1 MLEPIASHIRGLTPV
16 LLLPFIYFVVRVF
29 QKYGSRGA
37 HYPPGPPT
45 LPIIGNLL
53 AFPRER
59 PEIKFAEWARQ
70 YGDVISLKVLSQT
83 IIVIQTPTLLKE
95 LFEKKGISNTYRPVS
110 IIIGMLVPS
119 GLNFAFCHETDDAWK
134 AMRKASQSL
143 LSKESLKHFEDLQH
157 AEMTQTMVDFLRDP
171 QVSIPAPYFINCILT
186 CRRRKEWYMHIHRF
200 TFSLALGII
209 YGKRCPLFTSPDVRD
224 FLRVNHRFMDMLD
237 LGRAPPV
244 DTFPILKYVP
254 KRWAK
259 WKRNVEH
266 IHHLQEGLYER
277 LVDDVRVR
285 VDSDMGNGSFMEVLV
300 RNAEG
305 MGMRDKRYLS
315 YFGGTLL
322 EGADIASPTLHS
334 IVLLAIAF
342 PDKQQLAAEEI
353 ERVVGTL
360 RVPRL
365 EDLENL
371 PYTRAFVSECFRF
384 MPVSPLG
391 VPHEMVRDEVINGIL
406 YPKGAIVFQ
415 NTWHMFHDERYFER
429 PYDFLPERFL
439 EHPHGVKAGVV
450 DDPARRDNLLFGGGR
465 RVCPGMNLART
476 NLDLLPA
483 YMFWAFKFSSPLD
496 PATGKP
502 KPVDLTRIKDGLA
515 IAPLPF
521 DCDIVPRAKERADV
535 LQQEFARAAEF
546 LRPLELEITDEDKK
560 YNATYRDV

>member
-1 MLEPIASHIRGLTPV
+1 MLDPVVFRGLTPI
-16 LLLPFIYFVVRVF
+16 LLLLFVYFVVRAF

-70 YGDVISLKVLSQT
+70 YGDVISLKIFSQT
-83 IIVIQTPTLLKE
+83 IVVIQTPTLLKE

-110 IIIGMLVPS
+110 TIIGMLVPS

-143 LSKESLKHFEDLQH
+143 LSKESLKRFEDLQH
-157 AEMTQTMVDFLRDP
+157 AEMTQTMVDLLRDP
-171 QVSIPAPYFINCILT
+171 Q
-186 CRRRKEWYMHIHRF
+186 EWYMHIHRF

-224 FLRVNHRFMDMLD
+224 FLDVNHRFMDMLN

-259 WKRNVEH
+259 WKRNVER
-266 IHHLQEGLYER
+266 IHNLQEGLYGR
-277 LVDDVRVR
+277 LVDDVRAR
-285 VDSDMGNGSFMEVLV
+285 VDSDMGNGAFMEDLV

-305 MGMRDKRYLS
+305 MGMRDNRYLS

-334 IVLLAIAF
+334 IVLLAISF
-342 PDKQQLAAEEI
+342 PEKQHLVAEEI
-353 ERVVGTL
+353 NRVIGSR

-406 YPKGAIVFQ
+406 YPEGAVVFQ

-439 EHPHGVKAGVV
+439 EHPHGVKPGVI

-465 RVCPGMNLART
+465 RVCPGLNLART

-483 YMFWAFKFSSPLD
+483 YMFWAFEFSSPLD
-496 PATGKP
+496 RATGKP

-515 IAPLPF
+515 LAPLPF
-521 DCDIVPRAKERADV
+521 ECDIVPRAKERTDV

-546 LRPLELEITDEDKK
+546 LRPLELEITEEDRK
-560 YNATYRDV
+560 YNATYRDM